1 MKKTNLL
8 NVNVNG
14 NKKLVNNDKVRYIIW
29 NLPAIKTCPFATEHC
44 KKACYAC
51 KAERM
56 YPSVTPSREKNYN
69 DSLKDDFSVRMIETI
84 AYYREG
90 GFPKLWEFF
99 KWDIENDAEANE
111 CSLEIVRQ
119 FMMFGRVDLSAL
131 RKDGKTLII
140 EVIPTGE

>member
-1 MKKTNLL
+1 MEKKEE
-8 NVNVNG
+8 
-14 NKKLVNNDKVRYIIW
+14 KLIGTFE
-29 NLPAIKTCPFATEHC
+29 IKLFEGI
-44 KKACYAC
+44 
-51 KAERM
+51 RV
-56 YPSVTPSREKNYN
+56 VTSEKT
-69 DSLKDDFSVRMIETI
+69 FEI
-84 AYYREG
+84 REG

-131 RKDGKTLII
+131 RGDGKTLII